1 MDAND
6 LKTISTEVVDRERL
20 DIVYNE
26 LLLPLLKGVAE
37 RKGNELQIYEN
48 CYRHNILVRLKQLG
62 FNKDLQYLCR
72 EEMKPYLVEKGFKVS
87 WSCYFTYIHF

>member
-1 MDAND
+1 MNAND
-6 LKTISTEVVDRERL
+6 LKVISTEVVDRERL

-48 CYRHNILVRLKQLG
+48 CYRHNILDRLKQLG
-62 FNKDLQYLCR
+62 FNKNLQYLCR
-72 EEMKPYLVEKGFKVS
+72 EEMKPYLVEKGFSVS
-87 WSCYFTYIHF
+87 WSPYFTYIHF